1 MMQRTWKQ
9 TLSLALAV
17 ACAVTFALLMPVTLL
32 ARSATSVLFSPQVM
46 TEVLQTR
53 LSLRGDVQTPILGA
67 LIAGD
72 TSGDGLGDLA
82 QAFAFLDE
90 AEQSEILA
98 VLVPQS
104 WLDSQIEGAVGQA
117 YAWLDTADPYPTI
130 RFDMQPVKLHMLD
143 AGVQAALE
151 RIVDSWPPCT
161 GEDLAVFAGNL
172 LGGSPEMV
180 YCSPPGA
187 LRDLVLGFL
196 LAGFK
201 EAVGTMPAEMV
212 LTPGS
217 RQLQEMQE
225 LKDTLLTWRGLGQWG
240 WMVPVLL
247 LLAILGLQVRS
258 LAAWGRWWGWPL
270 LAAGILAL
278 ALVVAGASLLQLWG
292 ERLVA
297 SPILRPVA
305 TWIRALLADVSG
317 EILARQLTGGLVLVI
332 LGAALLSMVWI
343 LRRRL
348 ARRSG
353 QPPAAAEATGTRPT
367 GMFG

>member
-1 MMQRTWKQ
+1 MRFW
-9 TLSLALAV
+9 L
-17 ACAVTFALLMPVTLL
+17 
-32 ARSATSVLFSPQVM
+32 
-46 TEVLQTR
+46 
-53 LSLRGDVQTPILGA
+53 
-67 LIAGD
+67 
-72 TSGDGLGDLA
+72 
-82 QAFAFLDE
+82 
-90 AEQSEILA
+90 

-201 EAVGTMPAEMV
+201 EAVRTMPAEMV

-217 RQLQEMQE
+217 RQPQEMQE

-317 EILARQLTGGLVLVI
+317 EILARQLTGGLVLVDSWARRCCRWCGSFGGALPGDRASHLRRPRPPGRAQLACSARLELRELPWKTKRPAVRRPLLCWLWRSAYKNRNSCACCSSSSRKAGWAI
-332 LGAALLSMVWI
+332 SMRAAALCRMV
-343 LRRRL
+343 LPYR
-348 ARRSG
+348 
-353 QPPAAAEATGTRPT
+353 QATPNSVT
-367 GMFG
+367 M